1 MAVRSPK
8 ARHLNMIKNLLK
20 EKLHTMRHRPRIGLF
35 FLSAAL
41 TFGVLLATIGPRH
54 FHRMKACAERVMPDK
69 EAPAADQA
77 K

>member
-1 MAVRSPK
+1 
-8 ARHLNMIKNLLK
+8 
-20 EKLHTMRHRPRIGLF
+20 MRHRPRIGLF
-35 FLSAAL
+35 FLSATL

-69 EAPAADQA
+69 EAPAADQP